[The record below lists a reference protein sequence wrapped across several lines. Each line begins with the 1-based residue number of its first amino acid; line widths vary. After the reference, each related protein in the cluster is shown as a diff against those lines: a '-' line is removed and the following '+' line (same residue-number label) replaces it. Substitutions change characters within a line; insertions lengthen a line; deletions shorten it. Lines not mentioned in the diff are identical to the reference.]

1 MGGLLPEVTEAK
13 NGLMSASLFR
23 LERQY
28 YASGLKSG
36 AFVKLFNIKQYG
48 MGLFYLNAGD
58 FVSNNPSSLFSGF
71 VNINNRSQ
79 GNNSVFFKS
88 LKFYGVILYTK
99 WNSDNS
105 VDVYVKMPSASYV
118 CCYLRWISLLEDY
131 RVTMSM
137 KVDESIQESEL
148 SKIEL

>member
-28 YASGLKSG
+28 NASGLKSG

-58 FVSNNPSSLFSGF
+58 FVSNNPNSLFSGF

-79 GNNSVFFKS
+79 GKESVYFKS
-88 LKFYGVILYTK
+88 LNFYGVILYTK

-105 VDVYVKMPSASYV
+105 VDVYVKIPSVSYV
-118 CCYLRWISLLEDY
+118 CCHLRWISLIEDY
-131 RVTMSM
+131 RVTMGM

>member
-28 YASGLKSG
+28 NASGLKSG

-58 FVSNNPSSLFSGF
+58 FVSNNPNSLFSGF

-79 GNNSVFFKS
+79 GKE
-88 LKFYGVILYTK
+88 
-99 WNSDNS
+99 DNS
-105 VDVYVKMPSASYV
+105 VDVYVKIPSVSYV
-118 CCYLRWISLLEDY
+118 CCHLRWISLIEDY
-131 RVTMSM
+131 RVTMGM

>member
-1 MGGLLPEVTEAK
+1 MTEVK

-28 YASGLKSG
+28 YASVLKSG

-48 MGLFYLNAGD
+48 IGLFYINAGD

-71 VNINNRSQ
+71 VNINNRK

-118 CCYLRWISLLEDY
+118 CCHLRWISLLENY